1 MVDTKTVPLLDLKAQ
16 YASIRAEIMAA
27 FERVAESQYFIL
39 GGEVQKFEREIADY
53 CGAAHAVGCASG
65 SDALLLAL
73 MGLGI
78 GEGDEVVTVPY
89 TFFATAGAI
98 HHCRATPVFV
108 DVQLDTF
115 NLDVHQL
122 EAVLDAHPKTRA
134 ILPVHLYGGCADM
147 DPILEMARARKI
159 AVIEDAAQAIGS
171 EYKGRR
177 AGTLADI
184 GCFSFFPSK
193 NLGAFGDGGIVT
205 TDEAG
210 LAGRIRSLRV
220 HGSRVKYYYDAI
232 GLNSRLDALQA
243 AILSVKLRH
252 LDAWSGA
259 RGRNAGLYRK
269 LLAEARVPVRC
280 LQPAPYQT
288 RHIYNQF
295 VICCPQR
302 DELRAHLAKNGIGT
316 EIYYPLPLHLQ
327 ECFAH
332 LGYHAGDFPNSE
344 QLARESLALP
354 IYAELT
360 ADDIEAVVGS
370 MADFF
375 AAR

>member
-1 MVDTKTVPLLDLKAQ
+1 MVATKPIPLLDLKAQ
-16 YASIRAEIMAA
+16 YATIREEVRAA
-27 FERVAESQYFIL
+27 IDRVAESQYFIL
-39 GGEVQKFEREIADY
+39 GGEVEKFEREVAAY
-53 CGAAHAVGCASG
+53 CGTAHAVGCASG

-73 MGLGI
+73 MALGI
-78 GEGDEVVTVPY
+78 GEGDEVITVPY
-89 TFFATAGAI
+89 SFFATAGEI
-98 HHCRATPVFV
+98 HHCRATPVFADV
-108 DVQLDTF
+108 DPHTF
-115 NLDVHQL
+115 NLDVAQL
-122 EAVLDAHPKTRA
+122 EAVLDAHPKARA

-147 DPILEMARARKI
+147 DPIRELARKRGI

-193 NLGAFGDGGIVT
+193 NLGAFGDGGMVT
-205 TDEAG
+205 TDDAD
-210 LAGRIRSLRV
+210 LAERIRALRV
-220 HGSRVKYYYDAI
+220 HGSRVKYYYDYI

-252 LDAWSGA
+252 LDAWSEG
-259 RGRNAGLYRK
+259 RRRNAELYRK
-269 LLAEARVPVRC
+269 LLAGSPVRC
-280 LQPAPYQT
+280 LEPAAYQS

-327 ECFAH
+327 KCFAH
-332 LGYHAGDFPNSE
+332 LGYRAGDFPVSE
-344 QLARESLALP
+344 RLARESMALP
-354 IYAELT
+354 IYAEL
-360 ADDIEAVVGS
+360 AVDDIETVARTIQ
-370 MADFF
+370 DFF
-375 AAR
+375 RPC